1 MSVANVI
8 LNVSNPVVFS
18 HSTYIFIFV
27 AVLDQVSVPTTITG
41 FPESNEFVRAL

>member
-27 AVLDQVSVPTTITG
+27 VVLDQVSVPTTTG
-41 FPESNEFVRAL
+41 FPESNEFVWAL